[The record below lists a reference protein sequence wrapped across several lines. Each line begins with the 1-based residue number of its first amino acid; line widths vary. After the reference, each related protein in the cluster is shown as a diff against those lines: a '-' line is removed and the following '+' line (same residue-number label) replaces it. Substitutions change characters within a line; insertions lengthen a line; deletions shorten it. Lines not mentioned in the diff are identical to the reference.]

1 MIEVHRSS
9 INRNR
14 ARIGSKRPVEGESI
28 EVGKSSL
35 AQRSKVTLDDIDVV
49 STVQVHF
56 KNFQY
61 IFHTSPNFSKLLRLK

>member
-1 MIEVHRSS
+1 MIELDRSS
-9 INRNR
+9 IDRNR